1 LEEIRANEE
10 NLGNQKKS
18 KTKQNKKVIKKFNY
32 HERKMMR
39 SYIIEYILILQ
50 MD

>member
-10 NLGNQKKS
+10 NLGNQKK
-18 KTKQNKKVIKKFNY
+18 KQNKTKKNKKINY